1 MEEALTSDLDRDFH
15 VLGKTRTVFPSIP
28 QINALFLQTKWAT
41 SHVDVNRDFHVL
53 GKTRTV
59 FPSNPQINALFLQ
72 TKWATSHVDVNM
84 LDLI

>member
-15 VLGKTRTVFPSIP
+15 VLGKTCTVFPSSP
-28 QINALFLQTKWAT
+28 QINTLFLQTKWAT
-41 SHVDVNRDFHVL
+41 SHVDLNRDFHVL

-59 FPSNPQINALFLQ
+59 FPSRPQITVPFLQ
-72 TKWATSHVDVNM
+72 TKRATSHVDVNL

>member
-41 SHVDVNRDFHVL
+41 SHVDVN
-53 GKTRTV
+53 
-59 FPSNPQINALFLQ
+59 
-72 TKWATSHVDVNM
+72 M